1 MGNCGTE
8 LFQFMGMCWRMVLE
22 TFNRLEIYSILGDPM
37 SSDATKIACGIFP
50 QFCQF
55 AEGYLITKDP
65 TLDNAE
71 RFQVYMG
78 HFPSAA
84 SIQSLI
90 HYAQMIK
97 RDDIRLY
104 DWGSNEKNMEK
115 YGQDTPP
122 LVDLTAITDVPVAMF
137 VGLED
142 DLGDPSDAQWARD

>member
-1 MGNCGTE
+1 
-8 LFQFMGMCWRMVLE
+8 LSFSWKIVLRA
-22 TFNRLEIYSILGDPM
+22 FDALKIYKILGDPVT
-37 SSDATKIACGIFP
+37 SDATKIACGIFP

-65 TLDNAE
+65 TLDNKD

-78 HFPSAA
+78 HFPSSA

-90 HYAQMIK
+90 HYAQLIK
-97 RDDIRLY
+97 RDDMRLY
-104 DWGSNEKNMEK
+104 DWGSNAKNMEK

-122 LVDLTAITDVPVAMF
+122 LVDLTSITEVPVAMF